1 MVVVTWP
8 VSCFFSFFQ
17 RLNVGFLIKT
27 VLFKFQAVCLFVS
40 FIVSLFLLLFC
51 VCQIS
56 SGDTSRLLT
65 YFLRLM
71 PMQDY
76 TI

>member
-17 RLNVGFLIKT
+17 RSNVGFLIKT
-27 VLFKFQAVCLFVS
+27 FLFKFQAVCLFVS

-51 VCQIS
+51 VCHRSVVETLQ
-56 SGDTSRLLT
+56 G
-65 YFLRLM
+65 F
-71 PMQDY
+71 
-76 TI
+76 